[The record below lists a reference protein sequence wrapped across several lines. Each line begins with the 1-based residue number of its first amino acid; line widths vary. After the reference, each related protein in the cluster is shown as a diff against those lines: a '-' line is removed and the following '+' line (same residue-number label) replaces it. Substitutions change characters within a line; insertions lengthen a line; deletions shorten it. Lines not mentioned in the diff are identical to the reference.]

1 MSKAFM
7 CDRCRTCF
15 NPLDLKRD
23 EYFITIKEVFAQ
35 NGCEYLGNEVEY
47 RTPDAMHLCPSC
59 SELISKIM
67 RMDPDVCCSCGKHKE
82 EEIYDEGFEAGVAAC
97 NRIGDILDAVGIAS
111 SLFGKGRGNPSKP
124 DSDDA
129 TTKRKGGTKKDS
141 EH

>member
-15 NPLDLKRD
+15 NPLDIKRD
-23 EYFITIKEVFAQ
+23 QYFITIKEVFTQ

-59 SELISKIM
+59 SVLISKIM
-67 RMDPDVCCSCGKHKE
+67 RMDPDICCSCDKRKE
-82 EEIYDEGFEAGVAAC
+82 EEIYDEGFEAGLAAVYHVRDILVAAGFDPGVFVPG
-97 NRIGDILDAVGIAS
+97 RESGDFDGDHQVVER
-111 SLFGKGRGNPSKP
+111 K
-124 DSDDA
+124 
-129 TTKRKGGTKKDS
+129 KRAKKDG